1 MVTAIVLLKVERKNI
16 NNVAQN
22 LSDVHGVSEVYSVSG
37 RFDLAAIIRSKTNE
51 DLSEVVTGRMLKIE
65 GITSSET
72 MLAFRCFSKHD
83 LDAMFSL
90 NVED

>member
-1 MVTAIVLLKVERKNI
+1 MVTAIVLLNVERKNI
-16 NNVAQN
+16 NDIAQE
-22 LSDVHGVSEVYSVSG
+22 LSDVGGVSEVYSVSG
-37 RFDLAAIIRSKTNE
+37 RFDLVAIIRAKTNE
-51 DLSEVVTGRMLKIE
+51 GLSDVVTGRMLKIE

-90 NVED
+90 NAE